1 MVSSQTIINTA
12 AASVS
17 RKIEMMK
24 TFDILSLTLV
34 LLSYS
39 FANAEDEEV
48 LNDQLTITI
57 FSNIIINIFTQPQLG

>member
-1 MVSSQTIINTA
+1 
-12 AASVS
+12 
-17 RKIEMMK
+17 MMK

-48 LNDQLTITI
+48 LNNKLTITV

>member
-1 MVSSQTIINTA
+1 MVSSQTIINT